1 MPDLRI
7 QTILR
12 CLAAIAQHHG
22 LSADPARLITAHD
35 LRSHEPDTAR
45 LQTLASD
52 IGLDASPGTLSWKNL
67 LTQQKRFPLLARL
80 TDGTGL
86 IVVGARPGAAGK
98 VAVLDPADKQPKVC
112 WLGRQPFCRR
122 WRGDVMFLQPQ
133 AAPSPHDILIQG
145 IELQHQGRTDDA
157 ARLFQAVLAAHPN
170 HPAALY
176 SLAVIAMDR
185 ADPDEALRLTETGVL
200 AAPDFAPIWFA
211 HATALRALGRQE
223 EALANYDRALDIQPD
238 YIEALTNSGVLLRE
252 LLRHGEALERF
263 NRILTI
269 DPNSTTALANCAIL
283 LTEFKQSEEAIKLFE
298 RLLALN
304 PDFDYGLGL
313 LCYERLH
320 ICDWTDY
327 ESQAARIIEG
337 LRAGRR
343 VCKTLALMAIC
354 DSAEDHFRAARIF
367 AESYCPRQPIALWQG
382 EQYEH
387 DRIRIAYVSA
397 DLREHPV
404 GHLMAGVFEHHDKS
418 RFETIAISVGIDD
431 QSRLRERM
439 VKAFDH
445 FIDARLM
452 GSRQI
457 AEKMRE
463 MEVDIAIDLSGYTAD
478 SRIHVF
484 AYRPA
489 PVQVGY
495 LGYPGTL
502 GTDYMDYIIA
512 DRHVIPEEHQPFYSE
527 RVLYLPGSYL
537 PTDDSIR
544 ISERTP
550 TRAECGLPET
560 GFVFCSF
567 SHDYKITPSI
577 FALWMRL
584 LNQVPGSVLW
594 LMSRNELSQRNLR
607 SEAGRHGVDP
617 ARLIFAS
624 RVPRI
629 EDHLARYRQADLF
642 LDTHPYN
649 AHTTA
654 ADALM
659 AGLPVVTYMGNAF
672 PSRVAGSLLQAIG
685 MQELIANSLL
695 DYEKIALSIAK
706 QPALA
711 LKLKKE
717 LMLNKKTIFNTN
729 VFCRNLENIFF
740 ESQHIKIKEL
750 PMPSMCYNEKPE
762 KSIQAEVG
770 KKNWD
775 YLFKLDDREKIIALY
790 FDPRDKHIVD
800 LNCMHAPLLAKIP
813 QTYAS
818 YKGNDLLN
826 FFPESNSSE
835 FYQVPDSEMARI
847 VNICDALIVMGYGG
861 FEKTKERAESP
872 TLKNSISKIIE
883 KTKPKEVIIEG
894 IFEFEDLL
902 CLEQF
907 PEYKLRRSIILDLP
921 VTNRSRVFKR
931 VIKFFELQVLPICK
945 SYREVY
951 EYYAATCQLYKNK
964 GLRLLKTDSHN
975 ESGLWGHVSIPLA
988 PILAKGNTLTCIEID
1003 EKTLQLAKQN
1013 YPDLDFRFGD
1023 IRTWVSCYDMIFD
1036 FSTIDHVCHEEF
1048 PKVLRLYRR
1057 NASSLSCIVWLSDF
1071 RQDMEKQYFFNP
1083 KNFRQALNEN
1093 YESVKEICLYIDD
1106 DASLFHFLAQDKN
1119 GNNALIDPVSLI
1131 SEAEKLTVSGDI
1143 NQAIFCYRQ
1152 WLSFHSLSPLSHIVY
1167 FNLGVLLSQVE
1178 DKEGAMQAYRKSL
1191 ECKNDFSPAWHNLS
1205 LLTS

>member
-7 QTILR
+7 QSILR

-22 LSADPARLITAHD
+22 LSADPAQLIKAHD
-35 LRSHEPDTAR
+35 LGAQEPDTAR
-45 LQTLASD
+45 LQTLATD

-86 IVVGARPGAAGK
+86 IVVGARHGAVGK
-98 VAVLDPADKQPKVC
+98 VAVLDPADKQPKVR

-145 IELQHQGRTDDA
+145 IEFQHQGRTDEA

-185 ADPDEALRLTETGVL
+185 ADPEEALRLTETGVL

-223 EALANYDRALDIQPD
+223 EALANYDRALEIQPD
-238 YIEALTNSGVLLRE
+238 YLEALTNSGVLLRE

-382 EQYEH
+382 EQYKH

-527 RVLYLPGSYL
+527 RVLYLPESYL

-577 FALWMRL
+577 FSVWMRL

-672 PSRVAGSLLQAIG
+672 PSRVAGSLLYSVGLGNLVGQSLEQYESLAL
-685 MQELIANSLL
+685 ELANNPEELLRIKVHLKESREAGRFFDSGKFCSNLEFLFLSLL
-695 DYEKIALSIAK
+695 FREAENFKSVPFFKSDAHLNFVVMTPPYSERSGGS
-706 QPALA
+706 LA
-711 LKLKKE
+711 LWRLIE
-717 LMLNKKTIFNTN
+717 
-729 VFCRNLENIFF
+729 
-740 ESQHIKIKEL
+740 
-750 PMPSMCYNEKPE
+750 
-762 KSIQAEVG
+762 
-770 KKNWD
+770 
-775 YLFKLDDREKIIALY
+775 AL
-790 FDPRDKHIVD
+790 
-800 LNCMHAPLLAKIP
+800 
-813 QTYAS
+813 
-818 YKGNDLLN
+818 
-826 FFPESNSSE
+826 
-835 FYQVPDSEMARI
+835 
-847 VNICDALIVMGYGG
+847 
-861 FEKTKERAESP
+861 
-872 TLKNSISKIIE
+872 
-883 KTKPKEVIIEG
+883 
-894 IFEFEDLL
+894 
-902 CLEQF
+902 
-907 PEYKLRRSIILDLP
+907 
-921 VTNRSRVFKR
+921 
-931 VIKFFELQVLPICK
+931 
-945 SYREVY
+945 
-951 EYYAATCQLYKNK
+951 KNK
-964 GLRLLKTDSHN
+964 GQAVKVCLFCSYSDQTMTIS
-975 ESGLWGHVSIPLA
+975 
-988 PILAKGNTLTCIEID
+988 
-1003 EKTLQLAKQN
+1003 
-1013 YPDLDFRFGD
+1013 PDGKS
-1023 IRTWVSCYDMIFD
+1023 WYC
-1036 FSTIDHVCHEEF
+1036 CHERSLPDYYSSGKDKPVFIVPEVF
-1048 PKVLRLYRR
+1048 CSRWLAGMKVVRY
-1057 NASSLSCIVWLSDF
+1057 
-1071 RQDMEKQYFFNP
+1071 Y
-1083 KNFRQALNEN
+1083 LN
-1093 YESVKEICLYIDD
+1093 
-1106 DASLFHFLAQDKN
+1106 
-1119 GNNALIDPVSLI
+1119 
-1131 SEAEKLTVSGDI
+1131 
-1143 NQAIFCYRQ
+1143 R
-1152 WLSFHSLSPLSHIVY
+1152 
-1167 FNLGVLLSQVE
+1167 LGVLGIFPRVNDDEFKLS
-1178 DKEGAMQAYRKSL
+1178 
-1191 ECKNDFSPAWHNLS
+1191 FSPLFVGESDFFLPQYNGKINLEYARNLKMEPRKLNLTYIGKGGLYVDDPKVFRDS
-1205 LLTS
+1205 VLMTRSWPETRDEYIHLLENTNFVFSYDVLTAVLMESVLLGAIPVILCFKPFSREEMLDSGAGFPFYEIVKDEYRPQVDFVEFCRKRMAYIEKLDEIDRSFEFRVSGLISCVRSWL